1 MFRSVFCAATVVGL
15 LLFARESCPAQTK
28 LRASYGSLAVSQVVL
43 PLGVRAGI
51 FHKNGLNLEP
61 IYIGGRSV
69 SALISGDVQF
79 GFMGGPPAIL
89 ARVGGADVV
98 MLAGLNGLDQILVA
112 VPTIKR
118 GADLIGKRIGISRFG
133 TTADYGARIGLKQLK
148 LQPQKDVTLIQ
159 IGDTPARIGGM
170 LSGAIEA
177 ATLSSSEK
185 ELAVKNGFH
194 ILADPSEVEFPGNAV
209 VTTRAF
215 LKSNRDDVKRFV
227 RGLVEV
233 IQFVK
238 TQPERSTKLL
248 HEIYRQ
254 SDDGLMAKRYQAM
267 VEMFPDYPYLTKAAV
282 LSFLEILRDEGK
294 LKDPLNPE
302 LFLDTTLLAEVER
315 ERKKQP

>member
-1 MFRSVFCAATVVGL
+1 MFRWVFCIVVIVTFL
-15 LLFARESCPAQTK
+15 LTARERSAAQTR

-51 FHKNGLNLEP
+51 FQRNGLNLEP

-89 ARVGGADVV
+89 ARVSGADVV

-112 VPTIKR
+112 LPTIKR
-118 GADLIGKRIGISRFG
+118 GADLVGKRVGISRFG
-133 TTADYGARIGLKQLK
+133 TTADYGARIGLKKLK
-148 LQPQKDVTLIQ
+148 LQPLKDVTLIQ

-194 ILADPSEVEFPGNAV
+194 VLADPSDVEFPGNAV

-215 LKSNRDDVKRFV
+215 MKTNREDVKRFV

-233 IQFVK
+233 IQLVK
-238 TQPERSTKLL
+238 TQPERSKKFLQ
-248 HEIYRQ
+248 EIYRQ
-254 SDDGLMAKRYQAM
+254 NDEAVMTKRYQAM
-267 VEMFPDYPYLTKAAV
+267 VEMFPDYPYLTKGAV

-302 LFLDTTLLAEVER
+302 PFLDMSLLAEVER
-315 ERKKQP
+315 ERKK

>member
-1 MFRSVFCAATVVGL
+1 MRSVLPSVVLVLVICAMFHDDAG
-15 LLFARESCPAQTK
+15 AQSRW
-28 LRASYGSLAVSQVVL
+28 RASYGSLAVSQVVL
-43 PLGVRAGI
+43 PLGARAGI
-51 FHKNGLNLEP
+51 FQKQGLNIEP

-112 VPTIKR
+112 IPSVKR
-118 GADLIGKRIGISRFG
+118 GTDLIGKRVGISRFG
-133 TTADYGARIGLKQLK
+133 TTADYGARIGLKKLN

-194 ILADPSEVEFPGNAV
+194 VLADPSDVEFPSNAI
-209 VTTRAF
+209 VTTRVL
-215 LKSNRDDVKRFV
+215 LKTNRDEVKRFV

-238 TQPERSTKLL
+238 TQPERSKKLL
-248 HEIYRQ
+248 QEIYRQ
-254 SDDGLMAKRYQAM
+254 SDASVMAKRYQAM
-267 VEMFPDYPYLTKAAV
+267 IEMFPDYPYLTRAAV
-282 LSFLEILRDEGK
+282 QSFLEILRDEGK
-294 LKDPLNPE
+294 VKEPLNPE
-302 LFLDTTLLAEVER
+302 QFLDMSLLAEVER
-315 ERKKQP
+315 ERKK

>member
-1 MFRSVFCAATVVGL
+1 MIRMVYCAVLAIGFSLLSYATGL
-15 LLFARESCPAQTK
+15 AQTR
-28 LRASYGSLAVSQVVL
+28 LRASYGSIAVSQVVL

-51 FHKNGLNLEP
+51 FQKNGLHLEP

-89 ARVGGADVV
+89 AKVSGGDVV

-112 VPTIKR
+112 VPAIKR
-118 GADLIGKRIGISRFG
+118 GSDLIGKKVGISRFG
-133 TTADYGARIGLKQLK
+133 TTADYGARLGLKKLK
-148 LQPQKDVTLIQ
+148 LQAQKDVTLIQ

-185 ELAVKNGFH
+185 ELALQNGFH
-194 ILADPSEVEFPGNAV
+194 VLADPSDVEFPGNAV

-227 RGLVEV
+227 RGIVDV

-238 TQPERSTKLL
+238 TQPERTKKLL

-254 SDDGLMAKRYQAM
+254 NDAVIVNKRHEAM
-267 VEMFPDYPYLTKAAV
+267 VAMFPDYPYLTKAAV

-294 LKDPLNPE
+294 LKDPLNAEPY
-302 LFLDTTLLAEVER
+302 LDTSLLAEVER
-315 ERKKQP
+315 ERKK

>member
-1 MFRSVFCAATVVGL
+1 MFRSVVCAATIVGL
-15 LLFARESCPAQTK
+15 LLFARENCPAQTK

-51 FHKNGLNLEP
+51 FQKNGLNLEP

-112 VPTIKR
+112 VPAIKR

-133 TTADYGARIGLKQLK
+133 TTADYGARIGLKKLK

-185 ELAVKNGFH
+185 ELAVQNGFH
-194 ILADPSEVEFPGNAV
+194 ILADPSDVEFPGNAV

-227 RGLVEV
+227 RGLVDV

-238 TQPERSTKLL
+238 TQPERSKKLL

-302 LFLDTTLLAEVER
+302 LFLDTSLLAEVER
-315 ERKKQP
+315 ERKK

>member
-1 MFRSVFCAATVVGL
+1 MLRSVGCLVLVVIWFVVAAGEGL
-15 LLFARESCPAQTK
+15 SQTR

-51 FHKNGLNLEP
+51 FQRNGLNLEP

-89 ARVGGADVV
+89 ARVSGADVV

-112 VPTIKR
+112 LPTIKR
-118 GADLIGKRIGISRFG
+118 GADLVGKRVGISRFG
-133 TTADYGARIGLKQLK
+133 TTADYGARIGLKKLN
-148 LQPQKDVTLIQ
+148 LQPLKDVTLIQ

-185 ELAVKNGFH
+185 ELVAKNGFH
-194 ILADPSEVEFPGNAV
+194 VLADPSDVEFPGNAV

-215 LKSNRDDVKRFV
+215 MKTNRDDVKRFV
-227 RGLVEV
+227 RALVEV

-238 TQPERSTKLL
+238 TQPERSKKLL
-248 HEIYRQ
+248 QEIYRQ
-254 SDDGLMAKRYQAM
+254 NDAGLIGKRYEAM
-267 VEMFPDYPYLTKAAV
+267 VEMFPDYPYLTKGSV

-294 LKDPLNPE
+294 LKDPLHAEP
-302 LFLDTTLLAEVER
+302 FLDMSLLAEVER
-315 ERKKQP
+315 ERRK

>member
-1 MFRSVFCAATVVGL
+1 MLRSVGCSMLVVIWFVVAAGEGL
-15 LLFARESCPAQTK
+15 SQTR

-51 FHKNGLNLEP
+51 FQRNGLNLEP

-89 ARVGGADVV
+89 ARVSGGDVV

-112 VPTIKR
+112 LPTIKR
-118 GADLIGKRIGISRFG
+118 GADLVGKRVGISRFG
-133 TTADYGARIGLKQLK
+133 TTADYGARIGLKKLN

-185 ELAVKNGFH
+185 ELVAKNGFH
-194 ILADPSEVEFPGNAV
+194 VLADPSDVEFPGNAV

-215 LKSNRDDVKRFV
+215 MKTNRDDVKRFV
-227 RGLVEV
+227 RALVEV

-238 TQPERSTKLL
+238 TQPERSKKLL
-248 HEIYRQ
+248 QEIYRQ
-254 SDDGLMAKRYQAM
+254 NDAGLIGKRYEAM
-267 VEMFPDYPYLTKAAV
+267 VEMFPDYPYLTKGSV

-294 LKDPLNPE
+294 LKDPLNAEP
-302 LFLDTTLLAEVER
+302 FLDMSLLAEVER
-315 ERKKQP
+315 ERRK

>member
-1 MFRSVFCAATVVGL
+1 MFRSVVCAATIVGL
-15 LLFARESCPAQTK
+15 LLFARENCPAQTK

-51 FHKNGLNLEP
+51 FQKNGLNLEP

-112 VPTIKR
+112 VPAIKR

-133 TTADYGARIGLKQLK
+133 TTADYGARIGLKKLK

-185 ELAVKNGFH
+185 ELAVQNGFH

-215 LKSNRDDVKRFV
+215 LKTNRDDVKRFV
-227 RGLVEV
+227 RGLVDV

-238 TQPERSTKLL
+238 TQPERSKKLL

-302 LFLDTTLLAEVER
+302 LFLDTSLLAEVER
-315 ERKKQP
+315 ERKK

>member
-1 MFRSVFCAATVVGL
+1 MFRSVVYAATIVGL
-15 LLFARESCPAQTK
+15 VLFAPENCPAQTK

-51 FHKNGLNLEP
+51 FQKNGLNLEP

-112 VPTIKR
+112 VPAIKR
-118 GADLIGKRIGISRFG
+118 GAELIGKRIGISRFG
-133 TTADYGARIGLKQLK
+133 TTADYGARIGLKKLK

-185 ELAVKNGFH
+185 ELAVQNGFH
-194 ILADPSEVEFPGNAV
+194 ILADPSDVEFPGNAV

-215 LKSNRDDVKRFV
+215 LKSNRADVKRFV

-238 TQPERSTKLL
+238 TQPERSKKLL

-294 LKDPLNPE
+294 LKDPLNAE
-302 LFLDTTLLAEVER
+302 LFLDTSLLAEVER
-315 ERKKQP
+315 ERKK

>member
-1 MFRSVFCAATVVGL
+1 MFRSVGCLMLVIIWFVVAAG
-15 LLFARESCPAQTK
+15 EGISQTR

-51 FHKNGLNLEP
+51 FQRNGLNLEP

-89 ARVGGADVV
+89 ARVSGADVV

-112 VPTIKR
+112 LPTIKR
-118 GADLIGKRIGISRFG
+118 GADLVGKRVGISRFG
-133 TTADYGARIGLKQLK
+133 TTADYGARIGLKKLN
-148 LQPQKDVTLIQ
+148 LQPLKDVTLIQ

-185 ELAVKNGFH
+185 ELVAKNGLH
-194 ILADPSEVEFPGNAV
+194 VLADPSDVEFPGNAV

-215 LKSNRDDVKRFV
+215 MKNNRDDVKRFV
-227 RGLVEV
+227 RALVEV

-238 TQPERSTKLL
+238 TQPERSKKLL
-248 HEIYRQ
+248 QEIYRQ
-254 SDDGLMAKRYQAM
+254 NDAGLIGKRYEAM
-267 VEMFPDYPYLTKAAV
+267 VEMFPDYPYLTKGSV

-294 LKDPLNPE
+294 LKDPLNAE
-302 LFLDTTLLAEVER
+302 AFLDMSLLAEVER
-315 ERKKQP
+315 ERRK

>member
-1 MFRSVFCAATVVGL
+1 MRSVLPSVVLVLVICAMFHDDAG
-15 LLFARESCPAQTK
+15 AQSRW
-28 LRASYGSLAVSQVVL
+28 RASYGSLAVSQVVL
-43 PLGVRAGI
+43 PLGARAGI
-51 FHKNGLNLEP
+51 FQKQGLNIEP

-112 VPTIKR
+112 IPSVKR
-118 GADLIGKRIGISRFG
+118 GTDLLGKRVGISRFG
-133 TTADYGARIGLKQLK
+133 TTADYGARIGLKKLN

-194 ILADPSEVEFPGNAV
+194 VLADPSDVEFPSNAI
-209 VTTRAF
+209 VTTRVL
-215 LKSNRDDVKRFV
+215 LKTNRDEVKRFV

-238 TQPERSTKLL
+238 TQPERSKKLL
-248 HEIYRQ
+248 QEIYRQ
-254 SDDGLMAKRYQAM
+254 SDASVMAKRYQAM
-267 VEMFPDYPYLTKAAV
+267 IEMFPDYPYLTRAAV
-282 LSFLEILRDEGK
+282 QSFLEILRDEGK
-294 LKDPLNPE
+294 VKEPLNPE
-302 LFLDTTLLAEVER
+302 QFLDMSLLAEVER
-315 ERKKQP
+315 ERKK

>member
-1 MFRSVFCAATVVGL
+1 MFRCVVCFATILGL
-15 LLFARESCPAQTK
+15 LLFARDNCPAQSK

-112 VPTIKR
+112 LPTIKR

-133 TTADYGARIGLKQLK
+133 TTADYGARIGLKKLK

-185 ELAVKNGFH
+185 ELAFKNGFH
-194 ILADPSEVEFPGNAV
+194 ILADPSDVEFPGNAV

-215 LKSNRDDVKRFV
+215 LKTNRDDVKRFV

-238 TQPERSTKLL
+238 TQPERSKKLL

-254 SDDGLMAKRYQAM
+254 SDDSLMAKRYQAM

-302 LFLDTTLLAEVER
+302 FFLDTSLLAEVER
-315 ERKKQP
+315 ERKK

>member
-1 MFRSVFCAATVVGL
+1 
-15 LLFARESCPAQTK
+15 
-28 LRASYGSLAVSQVVL
+28 
-43 PLGVRAGI
+43 VRAGS
-51 FHKNGLNLEP
+51 FQKNGLNLEP

-112 VPTIKR
+112 VPAIKR
-118 GADLIGKRIGISRFG
+118 GADLIGKRVGISRFG
-133 TTADYGARIGLKQLK
+133 TTADYGARIGLKKLK

-185 ELAVKNGFH
+185 ELAVQNGFH
-194 ILADPSEVEFPGNAV
+194 VLADPSEVEFPGNAV

-215 LKSNRDDVKRFV
+215 LKTNRDDVKRFV

-238 TQPERSTKLL
+238 TQPERSKKIL

-254 SDDGLMAKRYQAM
+254 SDDGLMAKRYQSM

-294 LKDPLNPE
+294 LKDPLHPE
-302 LFLDTTLLAEVER
+302 LFLDTGLLAEVER
-315 ERKKQP
+315 ERKK

>member
-1 MFRSVFCAATVVGL
+1 MLVVIWFVVAAGEGL
-15 LLFARESCPAQTK
+15 SQTR

-51 FHKNGLNLEP
+51 FQRNGLNLEP

-89 ARVGGADVV
+89 ARVSGGDVV

-112 VPTIKR
+112 LPTIKR
-118 GADLIGKRIGISRFG
+118 GADLVGKRVGISRFG
-133 TTADYGARIGLKQLK
+133 TTADYGARIGLKKLN
-148 LQPQKDVTLIQ
+148 LQPLKDVTLIQ

-185 ELAVKNGFH
+185 ELVAKNGFH
-194 ILADPSEVEFPGNAV
+194 VLADPSDVEFPGNAV

-215 LKSNRDDVKRFV
+215 MKTNRDDVKRFV
-227 RGLVEV
+227 RALVEV

-238 TQPERSTKLL
+238 TQPERSKKLL
-248 HEIYRQ
+248 QEIYRQ
-254 SDDGLMAKRYQAM
+254 NDAGLIGKRYEAM
-267 VEMFPDYPYLTKAAV
+267 VEMFPDYPYLTKGSV

-294 LKDPLNPE
+294 LKDPLHAEP
-302 LFLDTTLLAEVER
+302 FLDMSLLAEVER
-315 ERKKQP
+315 ERRK

>member
-1 MFRSVFCAATVVGL
+1 MFRSVGCLMFVVIWFVVAAGEGL
-15 LLFARESCPAQTK
+15 SQTR

-51 FHKNGLNLEP
+51 FQRNGLNLEP

-89 ARVGGADVV
+89 ARVSGADVV

-112 VPTIKR
+112 LPTIKR
-118 GADLIGKRIGISRFG
+118 GADLVGKRVGISRFG
-133 TTADYGARIGLKQLK
+133 TTADYGARIGLKKLG

-185 ELAVKNGFH
+185 ELVAKNGFH
-194 ILADPSEVEFPGNAV
+194 VLADPSDVEFPGNAM

-215 LKSNRDDVKRFV
+215 MKTNRDDVKRFV
-227 RGLVEV
+227 RALVEV

-238 TQPERSTKLL
+238 TQPERSKKLL
-248 HEIYRQ
+248 QEIYRQ
-254 SDDGLMAKRYQAM
+254 NDAGLIGKRYEAM
-267 VEMFPDYPYLTKAAV
+267 VEMFPDYPYLTKGSV

-294 LKDPLNPE
+294 LKDPLHAEP
-302 LFLDTTLLAEVER
+302 FLDMSLLAEVER
-315 ERKKQP
+315 ERRK

>member
-1 MFRSVFCAATVVGL
+1 MRRLLPSIAFALVFCAMFHEDAGAQ
-15 LLFARESCPAQTK
+15 ARW
-28 LRASYGSLAVSQVVL
+28 RASYGSLAVSQVVL
-43 PLGVRAGI
+43 PLGARAGI
-51 FHKNGLNLEP
+51 FQKQALNIEP

-112 VPTIKR
+112 VPAVKR
-118 GADLIGKRIGISRFG
+118 GADLIGKRVGISRFG
-133 TTADYGARIGLKQLK
+133 TTADYGARIGLKKLN

-194 ILADPSEVEFPGNAV
+194 VVADPSDVEFPSNAI

-215 LKSNRDDVKRFV
+215 LKSNRDEVKRFV

-233 IQFVK
+233 IHFVK
-238 TQPERSTKLL
+238 TQPERSKKLL
-248 HEIYRQ
+248 QEIYRQ
-254 SDDGLMAKRYQAM
+254 NDESVMAKRYQAM
-267 VEMFPDYPYLTKAAV
+267 VEMFPDYPYLTRTAV
-282 LSFLEILRDEGK
+282 QSFLEVLRDEGK
-294 LKDPLNPE
+294 LKDPLNPDP
-302 LFLDTTLLAEVER
+302 FLDMSLLREVER
-315 ERKKQP
+315 ERMK

>member
-1 MFRSVFCAATVVGL
+1 MFRSVVCAATIFGL
-15 LLFARESCPAQTK
+15 LLFARENCPAQTK

-118 GADLIGKRIGISRFG
+118 GADLAGKRIGISRFG
-133 TTADYGARIGLKQLK
+133 TTADYGARIGLRKLK

-170 LSGAIEA
+170 LSGSIEA

-185 ELAVKNGFH
+185 ELAVQNGFH

-227 RGLVEV
+227 RGLVDV

-238 TQPERSTKLL
+238 TQPERSKKLL

-302 LFLDTTLLAEVER
+302 LFLDTSLLAEVER
-315 ERKKQP
+315 ERKK

>member
-1 MFRSVFCAATVVGL
+1 MFGSVRSTTIVVL
-15 LLFARESCPAQTK
+15 LLGLIAGNSPAQTH

-51 FHKNGLNLEP
+51 FQKNGLAIEP

-98 MLAGLNGLDQILVA
+98 LIAGLNGLDQILVA
-112 VPTIKR
+112 VPAIKR
-118 GADLIGKRIGISRFG
+118 GTDLIGKKVGISRFG
-133 TTADYGARIGLKQLK
+133 TTADYGARIGLKKLK

-159 IGDTPARIGGM
+159 IGDTPARVGGM

-185 ELAVKNGFH
+185 ELALKNGFH
-194 ILADPSEVEFPGNAV
+194 ILADNAGVEFPGNAI
-209 VTTRAF
+209 VTTRAY
-215 LKSNRDDVKRFV
+215 LKTNRENVKKFV

-233 IQFVK
+233 IQFAK
-238 TQPERSTKLL
+238 TQPEGTKKLL
-248 HEIYRQ
+248 QELYRQ
-254 SDDGLMAKRYQAM
+254 NDDGVTIKRYEAM
-267 VEMFPDYPYLTKAAV
+267 VDMFPDYPYLTRGAV
-282 LSFLEILRDEGK
+282 QSFLEILRDEGK
-294 LKDPLNPE
+294 VKEPLNPAS
-302 LFLDTTLLAEVER
+302 FVDMSLLGEVER
-315 ERKKQP
+315 ERKK

>member
-1 MFRSVFCAATVVGL
+1 MLRSVGCLVLVVIWFVVAAGEGL
-15 LLFARESCPAQTK
+15 SQTR

-51 FHKNGLNLEP
+51 FQRNGLNLEP

-79 GFMGGPPAIL
+79 GFMGGPPALL
-89 ARVGGADVV
+89 ARISGGDVI

-112 VPTIKR
+112 LPTIKR
-118 GADLIGKRIGISRFG
+118 GADLVGKRVGISRFG
-133 TTADYGARIGLKQLK
+133 TTADYGARLGLKKLK

-185 ELAVKNGFH
+185 ELVAKNGFH
-194 ILADPSEVEFPGNAV
+194 VLADPSDVEFPGNAV

-215 LKSNRDDVKRFV
+215 MKTNRDDVKRFV
-227 RGLVEV
+227 RALVEV

-238 TQPERSTKLL
+238 T
-248 HEIYRQ
+248 
-254 SDDGLMAKRYQAM
+254 
-267 VEMFPDYPYLTKAAV
+267 
-282 LSFLEILRDEGK
+282 FLATSHIPK
-294 LKDPLNPE
+294 N
-302 LFLDTTLLAEVER
+302 
-315 ERKKQP
+315 Q